1 MSLATRQ
8 RLLTLQTAPASEPVT
23 LSEAKS
29 YLRLDSSA
37 EDSLVNL
44 LITAARKS
52 AEEYLRRSLITQSW
66 KLAYDDFIAGDIAL
80 PRAPV
85 QSITSVALV
94 DINGGSTAVSPA
106 TYSLNAA
113 KTQMVLDGILSAHRI
128 DIVYVAGYGVASDV
142 PAPLRQGILAHLAEM
157 FDRRSAAAGFPASVQ
172 ALYAPYRELSI

>member
-8 RLLTLQTAPASEPVT
+8 RLLTLHTNPASEPVT

-29 YLRLDSSA
+29 YLRVDSST

-80 PRAPV
+80 PRGPV

-94 DINGGSTAVSPA
+94 DINGSSSAVSA
-106 TYSLNAA
+106 SVYSLNAA
-113 KTQMVLDGILSAHRI
+113 KTHMVLDGILSAHRVEI
-128 DIVYVAGYGVASDV
+128 IYVAGYGAASDV
-142 PAPLRQGILAHLAEM
+142 PAPLRQGILAHTAEM
-157 FDRRSAAAGFPASVQ
+157 FDRRSEAAALPASAL
-172 ALYAPYRELSI
+172 ALYAPYRELGL